1 MYFFVEDNTEL
12 TETTMLPLALV
23 MLAILLG
30 GSGLYLGL
38 TAKQQLDPL
47 TKSVVEGSS
56 STAHINKQL
65 SKIDTRINELSVQNA
80 KLKETIQRLGRESSQ
95 TLQEAKQAYAGVQSN
110 RGELIELAQI
120 ISQLATSGAVTN
132 GSRSRVEASSSGSET
147 SVIETFTA
155 SGSASTYK
163 IQSGDTF
170 GKIAIQKGVSLGAL
184 LEANPDAD
192 PRRLS
197 IGKEINIPAN

>member
-1 MYFFVEDNTEL
+1 MFFVEDDTES
-12 TETTMLPLALV
+12 TESSMLPLALV
-23 MLAILLG
+23 LLAILLG
-30 GSGLYLGL
+30 GAGLYIGL
-38 TAKQQLDPL
+38 TAKQQLAPL
-47 TKSVVEGSS
+47 AKSADEGTSS
-56 STAHINKQL
+56 AARIDKQL
-65 SKIDTRINELSVQNA
+65 SKIDTRINELSAQNA

-95 TLQEAKQAYAGVQSN
+95 ILREAKQANEGVQSN
-110 RGELIELAQI
+110 RGELIELAQKV
-120 ISQLATSGAVTN
+120 SKFATSVAVTN
-132 GSRSRVEASSSGSET
+132 ASSSRLEAASTGIET
-147 SVIETFTA
+147 SAIETFTA

-170 GKIAIQKGVSLGAL
+170 GKIASQKGVRLDAL

>member
-1 MYFFVEDNTEL
+1 MEDNTES
-12 TETTMLPLALV
+12 TESSLLPLALV
-23 MLAILLG
+23 LLAILFG
-30 GSGLYLGL
+30 GAGLYLGL
-38 TAKQQLDPL
+38 TAKQQLAL
-47 TKSVVEGSS
+47 LKKSADECTSS
-56 STAHINKQL
+56 AASIDKQL
-65 SKIDTRINELSVQNA
+65 SKIDTRINQLSAQNA

-95 TLQEAKQAYAGVQSN
+95 TLRLANQANEGVQSN
-110 RGELIELAQI
+110 RGELIELAQKV
-120 ISQLATSGAVTN
+120 SQFATSVAVTN
-132 GSRSRVEASSSGSET
+132 DSSSRLEATSTGIET
-147 SVIETFTA
+147 SAIETFTA

-170 GKIAIQKGVSLGAL
+170 GKIASQKGVRLDAL

>member
-1 MYFFVEDNTEL
+1 MQ
-12 TETTMLPLALV
+12 
-23 MLAILLG
+23 
-30 GSGLYLGL
+30 S
-38 TAKQQLDPL
+38 
-47 TKSVVEGSS
+47 
-56 STAHINKQL
+56 
-65 SKIDTRINELSVQNA
+65 A

-95 TLQEAKQAYAGVQSN
+95 TLREAKQAYAGVQSN
-110 RGELIELAQI
+110 RGELIELAQKV
-120 ISQLATSGAVTN
+120 SQFATSVAVTN
-132 GSRSRVEASSSGSET
+132 ASSSRLEATSTGIET
-147 SVIETFTA
+147 SAIETFTA

-170 GKIAIQKGVSLGAL
+170 GKIASQKGVRLDAL